1 MAKVLIIDDSK
12 TAIAVVQN
20 MLEKHGHQIISAQ
33 SGETGLQVAL
43 REHPDLILMDL
54 AMPGMGGFQATR
66 KLVRQ
71 DATRDIPV
79 VVLSSKNQESDK
91 QWARRQGA
99 RDYLVKPA
107 SEQQLVGTID
117 QMLLAS

>member
-12 TAIAVVQN
+12 TAIAVVQA
-20 MLEKHGHQIISAQ
+20 MLEKHGHQVLSAD
-33 SGETGLQVAL
+33 SGEAGLQIAAS
-43 REHPDLILMDL
+43 EHPDLILMDL

-66 KLVRQ
+66 RLVHL

-79 VVLSSKNQESDK
+79 VVLSSKDQESDK
-91 QWARRQGA
+91 FWARKQGA

-117 QMLLAS
+117 QMLMAG